1 MSNIPNFGNINN
13 ASAIAN
19 EAISASRGFL
29 DYNHTLAGFAVTAN
43 VWTDVP
49 NNGLGPNTNKLF
61 KPAAVSDIL
70 DTSTGYLDFTQLT
83 IGSEVY
89 IRNDFTFNPNINNG
103 LLEVRYVLGT
113 GASEYV
119 LDVSALR
126 MDRGSGIEY
135 PNEKGLFYIY
145 MGDSNTRD
153 NPGKL
158 QIRSSAAGTLT
169 NNGSVI
175 SIKYRP

>member
-1 MSNIPNFGNINN
+1 MSNIPNFGKVSDA
-13 ASAIAN
+13 ASVAN
-19 EAISASRGFL
+19 DAFNASRGFL

-43 VWTDVP
+43 TWTDVP

-61 KPAAVSDIL
+61 KPTAVDEIL
-70 DTSTGYLDFTQLT
+70 DVATGYLDFTELT
-83 IGSEVY
+83 VGSEVY
-89 IRNDFTFNPNINNG
+89 IRNDFTFNPSVNNG

-113 GASEYV
+113 GAGEYV

-145 MGDSNTRD
+145 MGDLNTRD

-158 QIRSSAAGTLT
+158 QIRSSVAGTLT